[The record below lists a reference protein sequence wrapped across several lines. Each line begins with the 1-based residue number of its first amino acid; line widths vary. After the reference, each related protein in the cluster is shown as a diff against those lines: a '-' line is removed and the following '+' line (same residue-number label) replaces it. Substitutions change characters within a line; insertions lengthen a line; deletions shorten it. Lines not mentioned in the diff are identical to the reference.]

1 MEEIESRLVIVIS
14 RDFIYLFI
22 YLFIYF
28 PELADVLLLP

>member
-14 RDFIYLFI
+14 RDF

>member
-22 YLFIYF
+22 YF